1 MMTADGDV
9 PAELSKLEKGYEL
22 LGELSRDEMLTAYV
36 ARDRLSG
43 NEVTIKVLRAP
54 DARGREALAHYA
66 SDARLLTALEH
77 PNIVAVHSVKWLSE
91 DVVAVVT
98 ERVRGP
104 SLRQVLDVAGTL
116 PVARATE
123 VLRGLGRALVWA
135 HSSQIMH
142 RDVRPEN
149 VIFEDRTGRVVLS
162 DFGLARRLEATPS
175 QSATGAEGYRAPELA
190 DGRYPDR
197 RTDVYSLGIVGW
209 ELLTGRRPWP
219 DTMEPIEPGQGAP
232 APPPLAEV
240 RPGLPPALVAAL
252 EGAVQLD
259 RDRRITDVTTFIER
273 LTNVAPPAPEP
284 EEEPIEE
291 TPFSAAPT
299 EWVALPVPRMPQKPA
314 PAREDREVPREAARE
329 MARDAA
335 HVVEPE
341 PAASAEA
348 KTEAGLERPVER
360 DVEHEARPAPAESFA
375 PPPTQESQPAT
386 SASVEAA
393 ASAQLPS
400 LPPPPHVP
408 ADAKR
413 RRSKSGGAFR
423 DAPVTEPGKATTPVT
438 EERRAEAALGSAAA
452 ASIGVD
458 APRPESSVSTPPPT
472 GPRAAKP
479 AGHVPSDVE
488 LPPPERVPFADM
500 PSEPLRGP
508 ISGPARG
515 KARGAT
521 RFESMRGGLGTP
533 RLPPERPRGREAL
546 SGPPAPPPLQPMWDT
561 PAEFPLPVMPDPR
574 PMPADAAGGDGPT
587 RRQWTRRGIAIAV
600 AAVLFAAAAVTLARM
615 ERTPDTTATLMQPE
629 NPTGYGGDVVLPPR
643 AGDSVA
649 LAPRAVGRSGAAAT
663 GATGARRSRDV
674 PAPAASQPTAP
685 PPAVRRSVPAGQPA
699 GRAGSATPTRGAT
712 TTARPPTATPA
723 VSPPRTAER
732 PAGNGPCNS
741 PALADQRA
749 CLTAAIER
757 SDAALN
763 QAYSDVVAA
772 MRERAS
778 TAPGD
783 PDPPEV
789 QRLRAVQRSWVAE
802 RDAEC
807 RRRGRGRE
815 GPLWATPRAQ
825 CLEQFSANRS
835 QELSAML
842 ARLRRD

>member
-1 MMTADGDV
+1 
-9 PAELSKLEKGYEL
+9 
-22 LGELSRDEMLTAYV
+22 
-36 ARDRLSG
+36 
-43 NEVTIKVLRAP
+43 
-54 DARGREALAHYA
+54 
-66 SDARLLTALEH
+66 
-77 PNIVAVHSVKWLSE
+77 
-91 DVVAVVT
+91 
-98 ERVRGP
+98 VRGP

-175 QSATGAEGYRAPELA
+175 EIATGAEAYRAPELT

-219 DTMEPIEPGQGAP
+219 DTMEPIEPGQRAP

-291 TPFSAAPT
+291 TPFAAAPT
-299 EWVALPVPRMPQKPA
+299 EWVAMPVPPMPRKPA
-314 PAREDREVPREAARE
+314 PAGGDREVPREAARE
-329 MARDAA
+329 IGGDAA
-335 HVVEPE
+335 RLAGSE
-341 PAASAEA
+341 PAVSAAA
-348 KTEAGLERPVER
+348 KTEPGVERPVER
-360 DVEHEARPAPAESFA
+360 DVEREARPAPAESFA
-375 PPPTQESQPAT
+375 PPPAQELQPPT

-393 ASAQLPS
+393 APAQLPAS
-400 LPPPPHVP
+400 TTLPPHVP

-413 RRSKSGGAFR
+413 RRPKKGAAFR

-438 EERRAEAALGSAAA
+438 EERRAESALGSAAA
-452 ASIGVD
+452 ASPAVD
-458 APRPESSVSTPPPT
+458 APRPDRAVSKPPPI
-472 GPRAAKP
+472 GPGAAKP
-479 AGHVPSDVE
+479 PAHVPSDVE
-488 LPPPERVPFADM
+488 LPPPEPVPFADM

-533 RLPPERPRGREAL
+533 RRPTERPRGHEA
-546 SGPPAPPPLQPMWDT
+546 SGGPPAPQPLQPMWDT
-561 PAEFPLPVMPDPR
+561 PAELPLPVMPDPR

-587 RRQWTRRGIAIAV
+587 RRQWTPRGIAVAV
-600 AAVLFAAAAVTLARM
+600 VAVLLAAAAVTLARM
-615 ERTPDTTATLMQPE
+615 ERTPDTTAKLMQPE
-629 NPTGYGGDVVLPPR
+629 NPTGYGGDVVLTPR
-643 AGDSVA
+643 TGDSVA
-649 LAPRAVGRSGAAAT
+649 SAPRAVVRPGAAAT
-663 GATGARRSRDV
+663 GAAGARRSRDV
-674 PAPAASQPTAP
+674 AAPAAPAASQPAAP
-685 PPAVRRSVPAGQPA
+685 PPAARPSASAGQPA
-699 GRAGSATPTRGAT
+699 GRAGSATPPTRGAT
-712 TTARPPTATPA
+712 TAVRPPAATPAARPPAATPA
-723 VSPPRTAER
+723 ASPARTAER

-763 QAYSDVVAA
+763 QVYGDVVAA

-825 CLEQFSANRS
+825 CLEQFSTNRS